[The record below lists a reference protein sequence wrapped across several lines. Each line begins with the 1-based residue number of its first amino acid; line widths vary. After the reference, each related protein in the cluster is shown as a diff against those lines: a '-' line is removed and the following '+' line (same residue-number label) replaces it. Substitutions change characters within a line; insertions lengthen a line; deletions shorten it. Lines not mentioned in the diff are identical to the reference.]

1 MALQITKVI
10 FISDQFGYRCG
21 GSNTVNY
28 ELCLALQQI
37 VEEDVKI
44 YALVI
49 YSGQEQRIEKLEKKA
64 TDLGIKIIYQSLL
77 DEGKLSETECKEI
90 HERIFKDADE
100 LQGAIWVGH
109 DIFTGFHAIQMAKCT
124 GGKSAV
130 CIHTDYDTIEGLKG
144 ISRQGI
150 IKENKQRRIIQGAD
164 IVFAIGPRLLER
176 VQEVR
181 KTDTYEL
188 IPGLSFAKEN
198 DIFNRRAI
206 VTFGRFEGNVA
217 KVKQVHLVLAAFG
230 RAVAKMNNW
239 RDYVLHVIGTP
250 GDEEADLRRIA
261 EKYAGRRLS
270 INFLEYTQDR
280 EQLFDIL
287 KNNCAGL
294 LISISE
300 GFGLAGWEMISA
312 GVPLILTK
320 KSGLY
325 DYLVDQF
332 GYLVNGMC
340 LPVDLKGGTMEQLC
354 EDDIELVAEKIVTVF
369 KNTKQLR
376 VAARELRAELST
388 HTWYKMAQTFA
399 EKLRIRTNDL
409 GKEEIY
415 SDTYRTRKDCIE
427 EILNRLER
435 EEMGNHYVIF
445 FGGISQYLCRERAIR
460 KLENW
465 LRGNGNTARRL
476 VLCYESGE
484 AAIQRAKELD
494 KEKMPHDGLPDDPR
508 ERMEYKEKIV
518 EESAQKYSEDVKN
531 QVTFVKLESSP
542 MNYVVVVDGSLYV
555 TLQLEKRSSEAM
567 TMKIKN
573 SSKQEKKS
581 IIESM
586 KFTLEK
592 QKEGEG
598 KQKLLEILGIY
609 EKDYL

>member
-1 MALQITKVI
+1 MALQMTKVV
-10 FISDQFGYRCG
+10 FISDQLGYRCG

-37 VEEDVKI
+37 VEDGVKI

-49 YSGQEQRIEKLEKKA
+49 RCGQEQRIKKLEERA
-64 TDLGIKIIYQSLL
+64 EHLGIKIIYQNLL
-77 DEGKLSETECKEI
+77 DEEKLSENECKEI
-90 HERIFKDADE
+90 CNHVSEATGDSKDI
-100 LQGAIWVGH
+100 IWIGH
-109 DIFTGFHAIQMAKCT
+109 DIFTGFHAIQLAKRT
-124 GGKSAV
+124 GGKSAI

-144 ISRQGI
+144 INRQGI
-150 IKENKQRRIIQGAD
+150 IKENKQRKIIQRAD

-188 IPGLSFAKEN
+188 IPGLSFTREN
-198 DIFNRRAI
+198 DIFNKRAI

-230 RAVAKMNNW
+230 RAVAIMDNW

-250 GDEEADLRRIA
+250 GDKEADLRAIA

-294 LISISE
+294 LVSISE
-300 GFGLAGWEMISA
+300 GFGLAGWEMISV

-340 LPVDLKGGTMEQLC
+340 LPVDLKGGTKEQLC

-376 VAARELRAELST
+376 VAARELRTELST

-399 EKLRIRTNDL
+399 EKLGIRTNNL

-415 SDTYRTRKDCIE
+415 SDTYKTRKDCIE

-445 FGGISQYLCRERAIR
+445 FGGISQNLCKERAVR

-465 LRGNGNTARRL
+465 LKGNVVRRL
-476 VLCYESGE
+476 VLCYEAGE
-484 AAIQRAKELD
+484 AALQRARELD
-494 KEKMPHDGLPDDPR
+494 RGKMPHDGLPDDLK
-508 ERMEYKEKIV
+508 ERMEYKGKIV
-518 EESAQKYSEDVKN
+518 EESARMYSEDVKS

-567 TMKIKN
+567 TMKIKT
-573 SSKQEKKS
+573 SSKQEKRS

-586 KFTLEK
+586 RFTLDK
-592 QKEGEG
+592 QREGEE
-598 KQKLLEILGIY
+598 KQKLLELLKIY